1 MMTDKPYNRIYELD
15 RVSLTLQSEVGTK
28 AATLGTLRQADL
40 SIPDGFCIP
49 GTISEENLPWHEIF
63 AAYQR
68 LVLSGQPVAVRSSG
82 VQEDSA
88 TASYAGQY
96 ETILNVKTSTA
107 LREAIEQCLASARSQ
122 RVQRYQQ
129 QHGLK
134 NGSRLGVLVQR
145 QLTPAVSGV
154 LFTADPVTGEP
165 TTVIEAVSGLGES
178 LVSGHAAPA
187 CYRVSRDGDVQMLT
201 EQTWLNKAQCRA
213 LAKLGQEVVNVLG
226 ADQDVEWALVE
237 GEFFVLQARP
247 IVSPT
252 LSASPISMWTRANVG
267 EVLPDVVTPLTWAVF
282 RATLQDQPDLVW
294 DVTEA
299 KTDQEGIRRLQ
310 GRVYLRLD
318 ALLDTFCYL
327 PDVTPAIMQQVL
339 GAPIPRTKRP
349 YTRPEGLSVRS
360 AQVLFWL
367 DALGVVPRLRYLV
380 RRLPSLTSVAEDISE
395 LMSWN
400 ARCFQLHLKCTAY
413 TIGAYGVIAG
423 LLRRGSAPDADAY
436 LLHLLKSQD
445 AVQTSIQGL
454 TLWRLAANV
463 QESPTLQA
471 LFASELDERALA
483 DKLQETRA
491 GRTFWNMLQ
500 MFLESNGARAVG
512 EFELA
517 QPRWREDPSFVLTI
531 LRNYVT
537 AQQVSH
543 KVDRAET
550 KQIEEQMRARIR
562 ARLSPMRRHLL
573 DRLVAS
579 YGRYVTLRENI
590 KYRLIEGYA
599 ALRRLFLQIGTELL
613 DQQVLV
619 DVEDIFFLYPAEIQA
634 FRHGQHSP
642 TGAAGLI
649 AERKRQHDRWSARD
663 VPTLVLDGGQ
673 QVDELQADVL
683 NGIGCSPGIAEG
695 KARILHRPADAEQLQ
710 PGEILVA
717 ENTDPGWTPLF
728 LTSRAIVTEI
738 GGFLSH
744 GATVAREYGVPA
756 VFNVPGATQQ
766 IHTGDMLRVDGTRG
780 RVSVISQASESARS
794 AQKSPADGAERG

>member
-1 MMTDKPYNRIYELD
+1 
-15 RVSLTLQSEVGTK
+15 
-28 AATLGTLRQADL
+28 
-40 SIPDGFCIP
+40 
-49 GTISEENLPWHEIF
+49 
-63 AAYQR
+63 
-68 LVLSGQPVAVRSSG
+68 
-82 VQEDSA
+82 
-88 TASYAGQY
+88 
-96 ETILNVKTSTA
+96 
-107 LREAIEQCLASARSQ
+107 
-122 RVQRYQQ
+122 
-129 QHGLK
+129 
-134 NGSRLGVLVQR
+134 
-145 QLTPAVSGV
+145 
-154 LFTADPVTGEP
+154 
-165 TTVIEAVSGLGES
+165 
-178 LVSGHAAPA
+178 
-187 CYRVSRDGDVQMLT
+187 
-201 EQTWLNKAQCRA
+201 
-213 LAKLGQEVVNVLG
+213 
-226 ADQDVEWALVE
+226 
-237 GEFFVLQARP
+237 
-247 IVSPT
+247 
-252 LSASPISMWTRANVG
+252 
-267 EVLPDVVTPLTWAVF
+267 
-282 RATLQDQPDLVW
+282 
-294 DVTEA
+294 
-299 KTDQEGIRRLQ
+299 
-310 GRVYLRLD
+310 
-318 ALLDTFCYL
+318 
-327 PDVTPAIMQQVL
+327 
-339 GAPIPRTKRP
+339 
-349 YTRPEGLSVRS
+349 
-360 AQVLFWL
+360 
-367 DALGVVPRLRYLV
+367 
-380 RRLPSLTSVAEDISE
+380 
-395 LMSWN
+395 
-400 ARCFQLHLKCTAY
+400 
-413 TIGAYGVIAG
+413 
-423 LLRRGSAPDADAY
+423 
-436 LLHLLKSQD
+436 
-445 AVQTSIQGL
+445 
-454 TLWRLAANV
+454 
-463 QESPTLQA
+463 
-471 LFASELDERALA
+471 
-483 DKLQETRA
+483 
-491 GRTFWNMLQ
+491 MLQ

-663 VPTLVLDGGQ
+663 VPTLVLDDGQ
-673 QVDELQADVL
+673 RVDELQADVL